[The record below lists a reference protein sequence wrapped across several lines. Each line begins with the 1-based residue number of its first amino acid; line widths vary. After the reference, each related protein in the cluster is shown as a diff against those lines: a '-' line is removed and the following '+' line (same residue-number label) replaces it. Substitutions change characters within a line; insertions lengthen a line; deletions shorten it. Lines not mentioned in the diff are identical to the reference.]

1 MRVEAAEK
9 EAARVALEQQ
19 ADTALAQARN
29 AQARATAL
37 QQQLAQAQRR
47 FYVTLVAGAL
57 VLLAVVLIAWRFARR
72 RRLELAESEAAR
84 RATDE
89 QLAAAV
95 TPAPFSCLLEGTD
108 PDGRRVVIKI
118 GAEQLGAPDGI
129 VVGRNPAQAGVVL
142 DHPEASREHFRLAA
156 RGSTLSILDL
166 HSTNGTFV
174 NGTELAPEQ
183 ATVLSPGDEIRVG
196 AAVHLTVSIDQGTS

>member
-118 GAEQLGAPDGI
+118 GAEQLGTRRYRRRAQSRAG
-129 VVGRNPAQAGVVL
+129 GRRPRPSGGV
-142 DHPEASREHFRLAA
+142 A
-156 RGSTLSILDL
+156 
-166 HSTNGTFV
+166 
-174 NGTELAPEQ
+174 
-183 ATVLSPGDEIRVG
+183 
-196 AAVHLTVSIDQGTS
+196 